1 MISTLASR
9 MRPKNLCDV
18 IGQQHLVGENSILT
32 KIVEKRHPFSI
43 ILYGNPGCGKTTIAN
58 ALANDLNIP
67 CRFFNASTGNKKE
80 MDIIIEEAKLCDGLF
95 IIIDEIHRLNKAR
108 QDDLLSYMENDFTS
122 KI

>member
-80 MDIIIEEAKLCDGLF
+80 LTPCKFYLCSLYNLLF
-95 IIIDEIHRLNKAR
+95 SIHREPTSLIL
-108 QDDLLSYMENDFTS
+108 LLSGPQMDYLL
-122 KI
+122 

>member
-67 CRFFNASTGNKKE
+67 CRFFNAQLAIKKKWILLLKKLNYV
-80 MDIIIEEAKLCDGLF
+80 MDY
-95 IIIDEIHRLNKAR
+95 
-108 QDDLLSYMENDFTS
+108 LLSLMKFTD
-122 KI
+122 

>member
-67 CRFFNASTGNKKE
+67 CRFFNASTLVAA
-80 MDIIIEEAKLCDGLF
+80 IF
-95 IIIDEIHRLNKAR
+95 SV
-108 QDDLLSYMENDFTS
+108 LS
-122 KI
+122 